1 MSKKL
6 LVSITIMV
14 TAVFSARAA
23 ENPMPHPSLSAAE
36 VVARNIQAR
45 GGLSAWRAVQTMSM
59 EGKMGAGGNRRG
71 VLPGTL
77 PPDQAQQLPQ
87 RAAEEAQLPF
97 TMELERPRKVRIELQ
112 FNGKEAIQVY
122 DGVNG
127 WMIRPYLNRL
137 DTEAFSEDQLKAAS
151 RQADLD
157 GYLVDYATKG
167 TKIDLEG
174 MEKVEDRDTYRL
186 KLTLKD
192 GQTVHIWIDAET
204 FLETKMDG
212 QPRRLDGK
220 LHPVE
225 VYLRDYRL
233 ISGLLIPFVLET
245 KILPVG
251 APGQHVR
258 TSDVPVEKINIEKVV
273 INPKLDA
280 SHFSKPVATM
290 AAIQH

>member
-1 MSKKL
+1 MSKKM
-6 LVSITIMV
+6 LVAITMIIAV
-14 TAVFSARAA
+14 VFTAEAA
-23 ENPMPHPSLSAAE
+23 ENPTPHPSLSASE
-36 VVARNIQAR
+36 VVAKNIQAR

-59 EGKMGAGGNRRG
+59 EGKMGVGGNRRG

-77 PPDQAQQLPQ
+77 PPDEMQQLPQ
-87 RAAEEAQLPF
+87 RATEEVQLPF

-112 FNGKEAIQVY
+112 VNGKKAIQVY
-122 DGVNG
+122 DGANG
-127 WMIRPYLNRL
+127 WMIRPYLNRM
-137 DTEAFSEDQLKAAS
+137 DTESFSEDQLQAAS

-157 GYLVDYATKG
+157 GYLIDYATKG
-167 TKIDLEG
+167 TKVDLES
-174 MEKVEDRDTYRL
+174 MEKVEDRDNYKL

-192 GQTVHIWIDAET
+192 GQSLHVWIDANT
-204 FLETKMDG
+204 FLETKMEG

-245 KILPVG
+245 KVLPVG
-251 APGQHVR
+251 PQGQHVR
-258 TSDVPVEKINIEKVV
+258 ASAVPVEKINIEKVV

-280 SHFSKPVATM
+280 SQFVKPLATM
-290 AAIQH
+290 ATIQR